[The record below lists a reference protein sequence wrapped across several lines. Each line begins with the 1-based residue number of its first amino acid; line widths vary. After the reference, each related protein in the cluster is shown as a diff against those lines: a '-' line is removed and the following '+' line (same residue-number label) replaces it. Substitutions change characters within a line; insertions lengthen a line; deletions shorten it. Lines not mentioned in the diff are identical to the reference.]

1 MMIHNSEHDREVK
14 ASQSNYV
21 KFRFEV
27 ITTCCAAIF
36 GTLFF
41 GASWWFSGIGQWVVE
56 GAFFG
61 GLVCGLC
68 AVAFHALVHGLTEMA
83 EERRN
88 ERLKNERR
96 NKRD

>member
-1 MMIHNSEHDREVK
+1 MDQMGIPILAILGHGNGSVHGLLVKKELMMIHNSEHDREVK

-41 GASWWFSGIGQWVVE
+41 GASW
-56 GAFFG
+56 
-61 GLVCGLC
+61 
-68 AVAFHALVHGLTEMA
+68 A
-83 EERRN
+83 EESVRQN
-88 ERLKNERR
+88 KILSEIYERMKID
-96 NKRD
+96 KVCS

>member
-1 MMIHNSEHDREVK
+1 MINKTEHGMEIK
-14 ASQSNYV
+14 KPQSTYV
-21 KFRFEV
+21 KFRFEI
-27 ITTCCAAIF
+27 ITSCCAAIF

-41 GASWWFSGIGQWVVE
+41 GATWWFSGIGQWVFE

-68 AVAFHALVHGLTEMA
+68 AVAFHALVHGLNEMA

-96 NKRD
+96 NKRY

>member
-1 MMIHNSEHDREVK
+1 M
-14 ASQSNYV
+14 
-21 KFRFEV
+21 
-27 ITTCCAAIF
+27 
-36 GTLFF
+36 
-41 GASWWFSGIGQWVVE
+41 GQWVVE